1 VAKAND
7 ESLIGGLEVRAAT
20 GSTGKTVYD
29 LLEDHKGAIE
39 KALPNVGITA
49 ERLIRVL
56 QTQIRLNPAIG
67 SCTKESLLGAVL
79 YCAQLGLEPG
89 PLGQAY
95 LIPFGNVCTFV
106 LGYKGMIAL
115 AHRGSG
121 ILISAYEVCQNDK
134 FTFNYGD
141 STVQHTFVPG
151 VVRGPIVAFWARA
164 VMPSGSVAL
173 YVMDKGEVDA
183 HRKRSKAG
191 SSGPWVTDYAAMGR
205 KTVIRVLAAQLPLE
219 ANAQRAVASDETPL
233 VFDGVD
239 DVIAA
244 ADQAPIDVEAIE
256 ETEEQEIL
264 NV

>member
-1 VAKAND
+1 
-7 ESLIGGLEVRAAT
+7 
-20 GSTGKTVYD
+20 
-29 LLEDHKGAIE
+29 
-39 KALPNVGITA
+39 
-49 ERLIRVL
+49 
-56 QTQIRLNPAIG
+56 
-67 SCTKESLLGAVL
+67 
-79 YCAQLGLEPG
+79 
-89 PLGQAY
+89 
-95 LIPFGNVCTFV
+95 
-106 LGYKGMIAL
+106 MIAL